1 MSLGNPFHNLL
12 DDFIP
17 SITDELLRNV
27 IFSGDLSQIE
37 NFEEIFH
44 PNIIN
49 KEENNLEEN
58 SNKKTNNE
66 NIKNIQKDWKNK
78 DGEYI
83 IKNIKNLNNN
93 IIFLSN
99 HPLKN
104 FYQIVNHFSLY
115 FNIYGTNKIFPLY
128 LNKIIQDKNYSLI
141 TTSSKLLLHNKDL
154 TNFSKA
160 LVTISKEKENLSKQQ
175 ILNLSLLV
183 KPWYIIN
190 FNKDNEKVLKEVFE
204 KSKSKNKVI
213 MNYIDDNNN
222 INQVEKVLE
231 GNYLNNIISWL
242 NNNNKF
248 LL

>member
-1 MSLGNPFHNLL
+1 MSLENHFHNLL

-17 SITDELLRNV
+17 SLTDQLFRNV
-27 IFSGDLSQIE
+27 IFSGDLSEIE
-37 NFEEIFH
+37 NFKHIIH
-44 PNIIN
+44 PNIFKKED
-49 KEENNLEEN
+49 KEENSINN
-58 SNKKTNNE
+58 TNNKT
-66 NIKNIQKDWKNK
+66 IKNIEKDWKNK

-141 TTSSKLLLHNKDL
+141 TTSPKLLLHNKDL

>member
-1 MSLGNPFHNLL
+1 MSLENHFHNLL

-17 SITDELLRNV
+17 SLTDQLFRNV
-27 IFSGDLSQIE
+27 IFSGDLSEIE
-37 NFEEIFH
+37 NFKNIIH
-44 PNIIN
+44 PNIFKKED
-49 KEENNLEEN
+49 KEENSINN
-58 SNKKTNNE
+58 TNNKT
-66 NIKNIQKDWKNK
+66 IKNIEKDWKNK

-83 IKNIKNLNNN
+83 IKNTKNLNNN

-104 FYQIVNHFSLY
+104 FDQIVNHFSLY
-115 FNIYGTNKIFPLY
+115 FNIYGSNKIFPLY

-141 TTSSKLLLHNKDL
+141 TTSPKLLLYDKDL
-154 TNFSKA
+154 TNFSKS
-160 LVTISKEKENLSKQQ
+160 LVTISKEEEKLSNEE
-175 ILNLSLLV
+175 ISNLSLLV

-231 GNYLNNIISWL
+231 GNYLNNIISLL

>member
-1 MSLGNPFHNLL
+1 MSLENHFHNLL

-17 SITDELLRNV
+17 SLTDQLFRNV
-27 IFSGDLSQIE
+27 IFSGDLSEIE
-37 NFEEIFH
+37 NFKHIIH
-44 PNIIN
+44 PNIFKKED
-49 KEENNLEEN
+49 KEENSINN
-58 SNKKTNNE
+58 TNNKT
-66 NIKNIQKDWKNK
+66 IKNIEKDWKNK

-83 IKNIKNLNNN
+83 IKNMNNLNNN

-141 TTSSKLLLHNKDL
+141 TTSPKLLLHNKDL

>member
-141 TTSSKLLLHNKDL
+141 TTSPKLLLHNKDL

-190 FNKDNEKVLKEVFE
+190 FNQNNEKVLKEIFE

-213 MNYIDDNNN
+213 MNYIYDNNN
-222 INQVEKVLE
+222 YKNQSETIE
-231 GNYLNNIISWL
+231 DSYLNNIISWL
-242 NNNNKF
+242 NNNKKS

>member
-1 MSLGNPFHNLL
+1 MSLENHFHNLL

-17 SITDELLRNV
+17 SLTDQLFRNV
-27 IFSGDLSQIE
+27 IFSGDLSEIE
-37 NFEEIFH
+37 NFKHIIH
-44 PNIIN
+44 PNIFKKED
-49 KEENNLEEN
+49 KEENAINN
-58 SNKKTNNE
+58 TNNKT
-66 NIKNIQKDWKNK
+66 IKNIEKDWKNK

-83 IKNIKNLNNN
+83 IKNTKNLNNN

-99 HPLKN
+99 LPLKN
-104 FYQIVNHFSLY
+104 FYQIVNQFSLY

-128 LNKIIQDKNYSLI
+128 LNKIIHDKNYSLI
-141 TTSSKLLLHNKDL
+141 TTSPKLLLHNKDL

-160 LVTISKEKENLSKQQ
+160 LVTISKEKENLSKQH

>member
-1 MSLGNPFHNLL
+1 MSLGNPFQNLL

-66 NIKNIQKDWKNK
+66 KIKNIQKDWKNK

-83 IKNIKNLNNN
+83 IKNTKNLNNN

-99 HPLKN
+99 LPLKN
-104 FYQIVNHFSLY
+104 FYQIVNQFSLY

-128 LNKIIQDKNYSLI
+128 LNKIIHDKNYSLI
-141 TTSSKLLLHNKDL
+141 TTSPKLLLHNKDL

-213 MNYIDDNNN
+213 MNYIYDNNYK
-222 INQVEKVLE
+222 NQSETIE
-231 GNYLNNIISWL
+231 DSYLKNIISWL
-242 NNNNKF
+242 NNNKKS